1 MKVDS
6 EILRIEKRIRG
17 LNRVTSAINDLSIY
31 GIFYGNY
38 PELVKVLEHAKDH
51 VKAELKL
58 SKKRLEDL
66 SYPKETEAEKDI
78 AFIQEGI
85 DMLNKTESEADKITD
100 MYTKKGI

>member
-1 MKVDS
+1 M
-6 EILRIEKRIRG
+6 RIEKRIRG

-58 SKKRLEDL
+58 SKERLETL
-66 SYPKETEAEKDI
+66 SYPKEEDNGAKEVI
-78 AFIQEGI
+78 IQQYME
-85 DMLNKTESEADKITD
+85 
-100 MYTKKGI
+100 KGI

>member
-1 MKVDS
+1 MTIKTDS

-51 VKAELKL
+51 VKEELKL
-58 SKKRLEDL
+58 SKERLENL
-66 SYPKETEAEKDI
+66 SYPKEDEDNGAKEVI
-78 AFIQEGI
+78 IQQYME
-85 DMLNKTESEADKITD
+85 
-100 MYTKKGI
+100 KGI

>member
-58 SKKRLEDL
+58 SKERLETL
-66 SYPKETEAEKDI
+66 NYPKDDEGAD
-78 AFIQEGI
+78 AVIQEY
-85 DMLNKTESEADKITD
+85 MQ
-100 MYTKKGI
+100 KGI

>member
-1 MKVDS
+1 MTIKTDS

-51 VKAELKL
+51 VKAELKQ
-58 SKKRLEDL
+58 SKERLESVSTEQ
-66 SYPKETEAEKDI
+66 SYP
-78 AFIQEGI
+78 EGI
-85 DMLNKTESEADKITD
+85 GTVDGSKPDPEVVDAYLDKRI
-100 MYTKKGI
+100 

>member
-1 MKVDS
+1 MTIKTDS

-58 SKKRLEDL
+58 SKERLETISTTKAIDGSEVDNEVIDAYLDKRL
-66 SYPKETEAEKDI
+66 
-78 AFIQEGI
+78 
-85 DMLNKTESEADKITD
+85 
-100 MYTKKGI
+100 

>member
-1 MKVDS
+1 MTIKTDS

-58 SKKRLEDL
+58 SKERLETL
-66 SYPKETEAEKDI
+66 NYPKDDEGAD
-78 AFIQEGI
+78 AVIQEY
-85 DMLNKTESEADKITD
+85 MQ
-100 MYTKKGI
+100 KGI

>member
-1 MKVDS
+1 MTITTDS

-51 VKAELKL
+51 VKEELKS
-58 SKKRLEDL
+58 SKERLENVSTAKAIDG
-66 SYPKETEAEKDI
+66 SSPDNEVIEAY
-78 AFIQEGI
+78 
-85 DMLNKTESEADKITD
+85 LDKRI
-100 MYTKKGI
+100 

>member
-1 MKVDS
+1 MTITTDS

-51 VKAELKL
+51 VKEELKL
-58 SKKRLEDL
+58 SKERLENL
-66 SYPKETEAEKDI
+66 NYPKEEDNDTKEVI
-78 AFIQEGI
+78 IQQYME
-85 DMLNKTESEADKITD
+85 
-100 MYTKKGI
+100 KGI

>member
-51 VKAELKL
+51 VKAELKQ
-58 SKKRLEDL
+58 SKQRLETVSTNDPGDNAL
-66 SYPKETEAEKDI
+66 EAAETVNAY
-78 AFIQEGI
+78 
-85 DMLNKTESEADKITD
+85 LDKRI
-100 MYTKKGI
+100 

>member
-51 VKAELKL
+51 VKEELKQ
-58 SKKRLEDL
+58 SKERLETL
-66 SYPKETEAEKDI
+66 NYPQYDEGAEAV
-78 AFIQEGI
+78 IQEY
-85 DMLNKTESEADKITD
+85 M
-100 MYTKKGI
+100 KKGT

>member
-51 VKAELKL
+51 VKAELKQ
-58 SKKRLEDL
+58 SKERLESVSTAKAIDVSQPDNEDL
-66 SYPKETEAEKDI
+66 REINEEEK
-78 AFIQEGI
+78 
-85 DMLNKTESEADKITD
+85 
-100 MYTKKGI
+100 